1 MSFSSSLNQEDN
13 QEWFAV
19 LVDPKQTQLILMSLM
34 QKGYEAFTPFQTVVR
49 KWRDRTSEL
58 LVPAFPGYLF
68 ARLDVRFR
76 LPVLTTPGV
85 RGLVGYGKQPVPI
98 CEEEIAAVRRIMT
111 SKLAAQSCPFPLAGT
126 TVRLV
131 KGPLAGL
138 TGILMGQSKLHRV
151 LIRVALIQRALAVDV
166 ESDWLGPLESST
178 VLEPVPEHTPLRG
191 MRPPELSRMAYR

>member
-111 SKLAAQSCPFPLAGT
+111 SKLPAQSCPFPARRHYSPPGKGT
-126 TVRLV
+126 TGRVDRHSH
-131 KGPLAGL
+131 GPVQTPPCPDPRSANSASPG
-138 TGILMGQSKLHRV
+138 GGCRV
-151 LIRVALIQRALAVDV
+151 
-166 ESDWLGPLESST
+166 
-178 VLEPVPEHTPLRG
+178 
-191 MRPPELSRMAYR
+191 